1 MKKIGYGI
9 GVVVIFIAGLL
20 LSRWYYNK
28 EQVQQKTIQAVVL
41 LEKVKKVCK
50 LVTVEGNFVEHYDET
65 STKPLTLYLPFPA
78 TFTFSKKAFLE
89 VRGRVMVGYDMEQL
103 SIIADSTTHTLILRN
118 LPEPEILSIDHEL
131 KYNQLEESFFNGFT
145 PEDYTLLNK
154 NAKEMLKKKA
164 LESKLLDEAREQ
176 GNQLLGVIIY
186 MAESV
191 GWTVEIEN
199 DIIPVLERDTF
210 PN

>member
-1 MKKIGYGI
+1 MKKILYGI
-9 GVVVIFIAGLL
+9 GIAAVFIAGLL
-20 LSRWYYNK
+20 LARWYYNE
-28 EQVQQKTIQAVVL
+28 EQLAQKNVQAVVL

-65 STKPLTLYLPFPA
+65 SIKPLTLYLPFPA
-78 TFTFSKKAFLE
+78 TFTFEKTAFLE
-89 VRGRVMVGYDMEQL
+89 VHGNVMVGYDMEKV
-103 SIIADSTTHTLILRN
+103 SITADSTNHILTLRN
-118 LPEPEILSIDHEL
+118 LPEAEILSIDHEL
-131 KYNQLEESFFNGFT
+131 KYNQLEESFFNGFS

-154 NAKEMLKKKA
+154 NAKEMLRKKA
-164 LESKLLDEAREQ
+164 LESKLIDEAREQ

-199 DIIPVLERDTF
+199 DIIPVTPQDTF